1 MKSKTT
7 GLIALMAIAA
17 LTMSSIGV
25 SLADE
30 VKMGETKIKTVMVET
45 TELEGI
51 NGEITAVLLNM
62 SITIVNNNSVTVY
75 GQIVRYDVSL
85 ELEETPMTILEGSL
99 RDVELPPKEISVI
112 RVERE
117 ITDKTIIQKLTTER
131 QKINVGYNLDMRAME
146 EQWLASGF
154 CEINTIYGSG
164 VWESLWAPSLAVTPT
179 SSQTPTPSPIPTP
192 TPTTLMTPPP
202 SPTEA
207 PTAIPAAEVPEKGIP
222 GFEAVFA
229 IAGLLAV
236 AYLVKRRG

>member
-1 MKSKTT
+1 MKSKTG
-7 GLIALMAIAA
+7 GLIALMAIVA
-17 LTMSSIGV
+17 LTMSSFGV

-45 TELEGI
+45 TELERI
-51 NGEITAVLLNM
+51 SGEITAVLFNT

-75 GQIVRYDVSL
+75 GRTVRYDISL
-85 ELEETPMTILEGSL
+85 EPEEETSMIILEGSL
-99 RDVELPPKEISVI
+99 RDVELPPKEISVVS
-112 RVERE
+112 VERE

-131 QKINVGYNLDMRAME
+131 QKINVGYNIDMRAME
-146 EQWLASGF
+146 EQWVASGL
-154 CEINTIYGSG
+154 CYINTIYGSG
-164 VWESLWAPSLAVTPT
+164 VWESPWAPSLAVTPT

-207 PTAIPAAEVPEKGIP
+207 PTSVPAAETPEEP

-229 IAGLLAV
+229 IAGLLTV
-236 AYLVKRRG
+236 GYLLRRQG